1 MAEYSLWERSLY
13 KEKKIKIFI
22 YGPPG
27 TFKTRTA
34 LRLGAGNGSD
44 PALAVIDTEFGTDQY
59 AGEFN
64 FLSSQH
70 INPDDIFNAIK
81 ELSQNPKSIKTLVLD
96 TFSVYHEAL
105 THKFTD
111 LYLKR
116 EIRSSGHKVEYFTLS
131 PKDYLPINREAS
143 NFVRFLIKCDLNIIV
158 TAQAKDKWG
167 DNMSVVGATFDGWKR
182 LPYYFDIVIEIIES
196 KGKFKAI
203 FHKDRTNH
211 FDKGKEYEW
220 TNDKEASGIIIKAL
234 GYKLADGPMANP
246 FIPDEPIDT
255 TTVDVPDPTKEATT
269 KAANAA
275 ENTKDL
281 LWAISNLKKE
291 LKIPTDQWASLL
303 IPFAVTTAT
312 ALTELQLVDL
322 KHKLEAMRPTQAA
335 QAA

>member
-1 MAEYSLWERSLY
+1 MAEHSLWERSLY
-13 KEKKIKIFI
+13 KEKKIKIFM

-70 INPDDIFNAIK
+70 INPDDIFQAIK

-105 THKFTD
+105 THKFID

-211 FDKGKEYEW
+211 FDKSKEYEW
-220 TNDKEASGIIIKAL
+220 TNDKEASEMIIKAL
-234 GYKLADGPMANP
+234 GYKLADGPKANS
-246 FIPDEPIDT
+246 FVPDEIIDT
-255 TTVDVPDPTKEATT
+255 TIIDVTDPAKEAAT
-269 KAANAA
+269 KATATA
-275 ENTKDL
+275 EGTKDL
-281 LWAISNLKKE
+281 LWAISTLKNE
-291 LKIPTDQWASLL
+291 QKISTDQWEMILK
-303 IPFAVTTAT
+303 PYAVPSAK
-312 ALTELQLVDL
+312 ALNELQLIDL